1 MHFIDDLVV
10 ARTRRNREKKL
21 EGLDVEAGRE
31 GDAT

>member
-10 ARTRRNREKKL
+10 ARTRNREKKL